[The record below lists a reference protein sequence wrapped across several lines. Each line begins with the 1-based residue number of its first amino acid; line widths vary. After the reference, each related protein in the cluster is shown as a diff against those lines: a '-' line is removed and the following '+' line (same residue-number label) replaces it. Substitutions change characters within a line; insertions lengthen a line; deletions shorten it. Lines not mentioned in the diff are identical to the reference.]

1 MIYSKSPTITLA
13 SYFTGKVPGL
23 AKYSIPLQRRRAYR
37 CQSTRSRLRS
47 LNENKS
53 NKDIYP
59 RSTRDVRRVQKTSE
73 ISVIEESDHVQV
85 KSSIKKRPKNASRSV
100 SVAFETNDTTV
111 SYL

>member
-1 MIYSKSPTITLA
+1 MYNNLGFLI
-13 SYFTGKVPGL
+13 FTGKVPGL
-23 AKYSIPLQRRRAYR
+23 AKYSVPFQRRRAYR

-59 RSTRDVRRVQKTSE
+59 RSTRDLRRVQKTSE

-85 KSSIKKRPKNASRSV
+85 KSSIKKRPKNTSRSV